1 MLRIGCHLSSS
12 KGFLAMGKEAVKI
25 GANTFQ
31 FFTRNP
37 RGGKAKESNPE
48 DIAAYLEFAREH
60 GIARILA
67 HAPYTLNAC
76 AKDEGLRQ
84 FAYETMCDDLRRL
97 EYIPDA
103 MYNFHPGSHVKQGA
117 EAGIAYIS
125 DMLNRINEKGYHAAI
140 LLETMA
146 GKGTEMGCSF
156 EELRAIMDRVEDDS
170 RLGVCMDTCHVF
182 DGGYDIT
189 KNLEK
194 VIDEFNSVI
203 GLGRL
208 KAMHL
213 NDSMNP
219 LGSHKDRHEK
229 IGEGM
234 IGLETFRAIVTHP
247 KLKELPFFLET
258 PNDLDGYQREIALL
272 RQMAETKE
280 EDGR

>member
-1 MLRIGCHLSSS
+1 
-12 KGFLAMGKEAVKI
+12 
-25 GANTFQ
+25 
-31 FFTRNP
+31 
-37 RGGKAKESNPE
+37 
-48 DIAAYLEFAREH
+48 
-60 GIARILA
+60 
-67 HAPYTLNAC
+67 
-76 AKDEGLRQ
+76 
-84 FAYETMCDDLRRL
+84 
-97 EYIPDA
+97 
-103 MYNFHPGSHVKQGA
+103 
-117 EAGIAYIS
+117 
-125 DMLNRINEKGYHAAI
+125 
-140 LLETMA
+140 
-146 GKGTEMGCSF
+146 
-156 EELRAIMDRVEDDS
+156 
-170 RLGVCMDTCHVF
+170 MDTCHVF